1 MRCVDSYSYEI
12 IVEKIDKVLFIF
24 KRLKQED
31 KTCFCIC
38 PNLFKPI
45 QFSYTHSNL
54 KDFDLSSLLMWA
66 CRRESYTHIKMCKI
80 FYLKRGNTRLSLENI
95 YLLQFSCMN
104 VPCVPWIWERL
115 CRLFLWHEKRQKF
128 YCCNIEFKKSFRNR
142 KLHKENDVETV

>member
-45 QFSYTHSNL
+45 QFSYTHTNL
-54 KDFDLSSLLMWA
+54 KDFDLVHLLMLA
-66 CRRESYTHIKMCKI
+66 NSVNSYIHERVCEGLMLEKATLN
-80 FYLKRGNTRLSLENI
+80 YL
-95 YLLQFSCMN
+95 
-104 VPCVPWIWERL
+104 
-115 CRLFLWHEKRQKF
+115 
-128 YCCNIEFKKSFRNR
+128 
-142 KLHKENDVETV
+142 